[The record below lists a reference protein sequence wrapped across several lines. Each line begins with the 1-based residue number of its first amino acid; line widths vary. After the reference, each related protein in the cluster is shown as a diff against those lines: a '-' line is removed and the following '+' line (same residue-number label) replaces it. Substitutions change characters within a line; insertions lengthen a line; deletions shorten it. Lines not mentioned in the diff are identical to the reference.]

1 MNLVLQDDLE
11 ILTGKMFMGHLAHE
25 ISPCL
30 RNLDSVG
37 LLHSTFWCLIIHCS
51 TLILARKFN
60 ISAAPC
66 SSTFLIIDS
75 IIAKDDQVLNTSR
88 EEVIVYRNSRSED

>member
-1 MNLVLQDDLE
+1 LQDDLE
-11 ILTGKMFMGHLAHE
+11 LYTGIMYIGILTHE
-25 ISPCL
+25 LSPCL

-37 LLHSTFWCLIIHCS
+37 LQHSTFLCFIIHSS
-51 TLILARKFN
+51 TLILARKFR

-66 SSTFLIIDS
+66 SSTFLITDS
-75 IIAKDDQVLNTSR
+75 MIAKDDQVLNTSK